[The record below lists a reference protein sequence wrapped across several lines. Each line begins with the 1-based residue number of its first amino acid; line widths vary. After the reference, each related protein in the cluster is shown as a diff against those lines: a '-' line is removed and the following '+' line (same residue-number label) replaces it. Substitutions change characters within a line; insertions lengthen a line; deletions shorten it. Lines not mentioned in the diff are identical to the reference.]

1 MFHKCIPH
9 SPIAHR
15 NKQVN
20 EGTSVV
26 EWAWLSGK
34 ASTTHKTLDSL
45 PNTATEEKVWECN
58 SVIECLPIMHKTLSP
73 VPSNRKSQNTAIKL
87 ILNCYRSQFLVSAYF
102 SQVCYQGGKSL
113 EETISVGQKPNQKKW
128 CLFLFLNYTW
138 YVNSMISMY
147 TFLYVCMYMYTY
159 LIVVNV

>member
-26 EWAWLSGK
+26 EWAWLNGK
-34 ASTTHKTLDSL
+34 ASTMHKTLDSL

-58 SVIECLPIMHKTLSP
+58 SVIECLPIMHKDMTL
-73 VPSNRKSQNTAIKL
+73 PSMSRKLAYETSQN
-87 ILNCYRSQFLVSAYF
+87 
-102 SQVCYQGGKSL
+102 
-113 EETISVGQKPNQKKW
+113 
-128 CLFLFLNYTW
+128 
-138 YVNSMISMY
+138 
-147 TFLYVCMYMYTY
+147 
-159 LIVVNV
+159 